1 MAWGTTNGS
10 KKIFIKTI
18 EQEWYSNHCIICKG
32 FPQPGTL
39 VTLPPG
45 VQYSPMKTW
54 RYLSS
59 WMTWSITTR
68 MDMHTTSQL
77 RLPSHIIDK
86 MEDSRDSVKTNKA
99 RNLRK
104 HRLWE
109 FFQQGNMR
117 AIREW
122 SILDNLGLSG
132 TIWGYIGLSGTISDN
147 YNLLDPLILPF
158 VKLIF

>member
-1 MAWGTTNGS
+1 MT
-10 KKIFIKTI
+10 
-18 EQEWYSNHCIICKG
+18 QECYPNHCIICKG

-39 VTLPPG
+39 ATLPPG

-117 AIREW
+117 AITNIVRW
-122 SILDNLGLSG
+122 VPFSSFFQKLLLNKNAWHSIEAVSHLTDWLL
-132 TIWGYIGLSGTISDN
+132 IGCLTN
-147 YNLLDPLILPF
+147 
-158 VKLIF
+158 